1 VPLPVRTTANLMCDE
16 ARQAGSFGMASID
29 YVVLTWNSAATLEL
43 TLSSIRNYGRPNRII
58 VVDKHSTDR
67 TTAIAGEYGC
77 DIISSGACLGAAR
90 RLGAREART
99 DLVAF
104 VDSDVELLPEWEEV
118 LRASVDGRYPD
129 AGVIGALY
137 NDGYLRPIT
146 DPVSFLGGNGA
157 FGCSVTRRR
166 CVLACTALDG
176 LSSGEDAL
184 YAEFLAEKGLRWYIL
199 PIYVNHHRELGNV
212 PEALRWRW
220 LGAGLRRRRGFRA
233 SVCKSILGGAVAGL
247 RVNGLDVSYRE
258 NLTLRLNYFV
268 GYMLPGKYF
277 EVERKE
283 RRP

>member
-1 VPLPVRTTANLMCDE
+1 
-16 ARQAGSFGMASID
+16 MASID

-90 RLGAREART
+90 RLGAREARA

-157 FGCSVTRRR
+157 FGCSVTR
-166 CVLACTALDG
+166 CGACSHARNLMAYRAARMRFMLNFWLKKACGGISCLPTSTITG
-176 LSSGEDAL
+176 SSGMS
-184 YAEFLAEKGLRWYIL
+184 
-199 PIYVNHHRELGNV
+199 
-212 PEALRWRW
+212 
-220 LGAGLRRRRGFRA
+220 LRR
-233 SVCKSILGGAVAGL
+233 
-247 RVNGLDVSYRE
+247 
-258 NLTLRLNYFV
+258 
-268 GYMLPGKYF
+268 
-277 EVERKE
+277 
-283 RRP
+283 